1 MRWENFMHNRRNAPD
16 SCTGFSK
23 RPFAALTAILLTLGV
38 GIPAARSASQATAG
52 QPPAQ
57 ASSAAPENTSGG
69 PGYRI
74 GAGDTLQI
82 DVWKEP
88 EASVQSVV
96 VRPDGKITLPLIKEI
111 DVLGLTPS
119 ELEKLV
125 TAKLAQLIRNADV
138 TVVVKEIRSKKVYI
152 VGAVNKVGPV
162 PLLSQMTV
170 LQALAEA
177 GGLTDFAKKN
187 KIYVL
192 RSDAGKQLKLSF
204 NYSAV
209 TKGEHMEQNITLR
222 PDDTIVVPH

>member
-1 MRWENFMHNRRNAPD
+1 MSWENFMHNSRYGPD
-16 SCTGFSK
+16 SYAGFLK
-23 RPFAALTAILLTLGV
+23 RPIIGLTAILLIPGL
-38 GIPAARSASQATAG
+38 GIPVAAGFAAQSAG
-52 QPPAQ
+52 QTPAP
-57 ASSAAPENTSGG
+57 ASSAAPENTAGG
-69 PGYRI
+69 SGYRI

-88 EASVQSVV
+88 EASVSSVV
-96 VRPDGKITLPLIKEI
+96 VRPDGKVTLPLIKEI

-119 ELEKLV
+119 ELEKAV

-177 GGLTDFAKKN
+177 GGLTDYAKKN

-192 RSDAGKQLKLSF
+192 RTENGKQLKLNF
-204 NYSAV
+204 DYSAV
-209 TKGEHMEQNITLR
+209 TKGEHMEQNITLH

>member
-1 MRWENFMHNRRNAPD
+1 MSWENFMHNRRYGPD
-16 SCTGFSK
+16 SCAGFSK
-23 RPFAALTAILLTLGV
+23 RSFIGLTAILLIPGLGV
-38 GIPAARSASQATAG
+38 PTAGSAAQAPG
-52 QPPAQ
+52 QPPAA
-57 ASSAAPENTSGG
+57 ASSAAPENTTGG

-74 GAGDTLQI
+74 GAGDSLQI

-111 DVLGLTPS
+111 YVLGLTPS

-138 TVVVKEIRSKKVYI
+138 TVVIKEIRSKKVYI
-152 VGAVNKVGPV
+152 VGAVNKIGPI
-162 PLLSQMTV
+162 PLLSQMTI

-177 GGLTDFAKKN
+177 GGLTDYAKKS

-192 RSDAGKQLKLSF
+192 RSENGKQLKLTF
-204 NYSAV
+204 DYSAV
-209 TKGEHMEQNITLR
+209 TKGEHMEQNIVLQ